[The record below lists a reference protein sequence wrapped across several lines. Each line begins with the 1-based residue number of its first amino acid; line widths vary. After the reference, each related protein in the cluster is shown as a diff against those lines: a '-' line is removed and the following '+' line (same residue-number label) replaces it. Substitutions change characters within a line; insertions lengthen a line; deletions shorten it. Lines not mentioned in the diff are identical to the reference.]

1 MRPDLNRA
9 HNRKPES
16 PRHSKFTRGF
26 TPHAPGSVLVECGRT
41 KVLCTATAM
50 DQVPAW
56 NPGKA
61 WLTAEY
67 SMLPGSTESRKS
79 RDGRTGRVD
88 GRSYEIQ
95 RIIGRSLRS
104 MLDFSVLPEVTIWL
118 DCDVLSADG
127 GTRTASINGA
137 AIALYDLALWM
148 EERKKVRRS
157 PIRQLV
163 TAVSVGIVQGVPV
176 VDLDYQ
182 EDAQADVD
190 MSMVCTADGKL
201 VEVQS
206 TAEKTPFDVEQLNT
220 MLKMAKHACQE
231 ILAKQKEAL
240 GI

>member
-1 MRPDLNRA
+1 LNLNRA
-9 HNRKPES
+9 HNRRPES
-16 PRHSKFTRGF
+16 PRHSKFIRGF

-41 KVLCTATAM
+41 KVLCTATVTDKA
-50 DQVPAW
+50 PAW

-88 GRSYEIQ
+88 GRAYEIQ

-104 MLDFSVLPEVTIWL
+104 MLDFTILPECTIWV

-127 GTRTASINGA
+127 GTRTAAINAA
-137 AIALYDLALWM
+137 AIALFDAALWL
-148 EERKKVRRS
+148 EERKLVRRS

-163 TAVSVGIVQGVPV
+163 TAVSVGIVKGNPL

-182 EDAQADVD
+182 EDAQAEVD
-190 MSMVCTADGKL
+190 MNVVCTADDKL

-206 TAEKTPFDVEQLNT
+206 TAEKTTFDVEQLNT
-220 MLKMAKHACQE
+220 MLGMARTACHE
-231 ILAKQKEAL
+231 ILLKQREAL
-240 GI
+240 HI